1 VERAILVRHAES
13 EPSARGTVSSD
24 PRQPAR
30 LTAAGREQS
39 RELGAK
45 LAQEAIGVCVV
56 TELERTRQTA
66 ELALAGRGIPIVV
79 VPDLNDPLAGDF
91 ESGQLVD
98 YRTWSWEHGS
108 GDEPPGGGESRFAVA
123 SRLSRGYRAVLDRDE
138 PLVLVVGHAL
148 PIAYV
153 LAGPSPRVDM
163 VDYVEPYRLSRR
175 ELEAAVDRLEAWL
188 AAPTW

>member
-1 VERAILVRHAES
+1 VETAILARHAES

-24 PRQPAR
+24 PQRPAS

-39 RELGAK
+39 RELGRK
-45 LAQEAIGVCVV
+45 LAGESIGVCIV
-56 TELERTRQTA
+56 TELERTRLTA

-91 ESGQLVD
+91 EGVRLAD
-98 YRTWSWEHGS
+98 YRAWSWEHGS

-123 SRLSRGYRAVLDRDE
+123 SRLGRGYRAVLDRDE
-138 PLVLVVGHAL
+138 PIVLVVGHAL
-148 PIAYV
+148 PMAYV

-163 VDYVEPYRLSRR
+163 VEYVKPYRLSRR
-175 ELEAAVDRLEAWL
+175 ELEAAVDRLEAWV
-188 AAPTW
+188 ASPTW